1 MLKINYLLNAVAV
14 VAGFVLAVGPL
25 QAQNWPTRTVRIIV
39 PYAAGGNT
47 DFTARTVGAKL
58 SDMWG
63 QQVIVD
69 NRPGG
74 GTNIGSELAATAAPD
89 GYTLFMGGASN
100 AVNMTLYSKPPYNTL
115 RDFAPVVWCV
125 QGAAILAVH
134 PSVPAKNLK
143 ELIGVAKAKPDSLN
157 FATAGLGSSNH
168 MAGELFKMMAGI
180 KITHVPYKGN
190 TPSIT
195 DTIAGNVEMVF
206 SGVPALIPHMKSG
219 RLRGI
224 AISSLERFDAVPE
237 IPTFDESGV
246 KGYEASNW
254 FGLMAP
260 IKVPKEV
267 ISRVNADTNKVLAGN
282 DVKTKFENAGIN
294 PKGGTPEFF
303 DKFIRDEIVKYER
316 VIKKAGIKPL

>member
-1 MLKINYLLNAVAV
+1 MFKINELCVAAALLLVAQP
-14 VAGFVLAVGPL
+14 VL
-25 QAQNWPTRTVRIIV
+25 AQNWPARTVRIIV

-58 SDMWG
+58 ADMWG

-74 GTNIGSELAATAAPD
+74 GTNIGSQLAATAAPD

-100 AVNMTLYSKPPYNTL
+100 AVNMTLYSRPPYNTL
-115 RDFAPVVWCV
+115 RDFAAVVWCV
-125 QGAAILAVH
+125 QGAPILAAH
-134 PSVPAKNLK
+134 PSLPAKNAR
-143 ELIGVAKAKPDSLN
+143 ELIALAKARPGQLN
-157 FATAGLGSSNH
+157 FGSAGLGSSNH

-180 KITHVPYKGN
+180 NIVHVPYKGN

-195 DTIAGNVEMVF
+195 DAIAGHVEMVF
-206 SGVPALIPHMKSG
+206 SGVPALIPHMNSG

-224 AISSLERFDAVPE
+224 AIGSLERFSAVPDL
-237 IPTFDESGV
+237 PTFDESGV

-260 IKVPKEV
+260 IKVSKD
-267 ISRVNADTNKVLAGN
+267 IIAKVNADTNKALAMN
-282 DVKTKFENAGIN
+282 DVKTKFVAAGIN

-303 DKFIRDEIVKYER
+303 DKFIRAEIVKYER
-316 VIKKAGIKPL
+316 VIKKAGVKPL